1 METSEEKAKR
11 EAEEKAK
18 REAEERAKR
27 EAEKKA
33 IREKREKA
41 KREAEEKAER
51 EKKEM
56 KKKAQEGKNT
66 VFFEDDVIRVDILSE
81 RDRNHDYDPGHI
93 IYYNNTTFTFF
104 NKQTNAKVS
113 FQDNKTSGYS
123 RPFSLYGGAGEFKPI
138 PKERVCLCT
147 RDGVTTNISDNIKY
161 INVMDSLIAEYVA
174 PYYLDKINEESGNY
188 IVQGGKE
195 IKEQVDSEKRQL
207 KEQERQL
214 KEQERIEKEIAETR
228 KITNQKQFEWLKEN
242 FKKGR

>member
-1 METSEEKAKR
+1 METS
-11 EAEEKAK
+11 EEKAK

-33 IREKREKA
+33 IREEREKA

-56 KKKAQEGKNT
+56 KKKAQDGKNT

-81 RDRNHDYDPGHI
+81 RDRNHDYNPGSI

-113 FQDNKTSGYS
+113 FQDNKTSGYR
-123 RPFSLYGGAGEFKPI
+123 RPFSYYGGAGEFKPI
-138 PKERVCLCT
+138 PEERVCLCT

-161 INVMDSLIAEYVA
+161 INVMDSMIAEYVA
-174 PYYLDKINEESGNY
+174 PDYLDKINEESEKY

-207 KEQERQL
+207 KEQERT
-214 KEQERIEKEIAETR
+214 EKEIAETR